1 MKPMSRQYEQQQR
14 DLLIE
19 AEKAAWTRRLPAEA
33 QAELRGLLKQLLV
46 ELTAG
51 AGAEG
56 SGNE

>member
-1 MKPMSRQYEQQQR
+1 MSRQYEQQQR